1 MGDIRI
7 SQRLGDGKVR
17 LAPVVR
23 PADRESRLRE
33 ERVHLVKRHEPDGVG
48 AGHSYP
54 LRLRQCSSLL
64 EREREATAG
73 GERARDGLEQR
84 PLVAKREHRLEQE
97 HHVEGALGERRDLRD
112 EEAARQVADALTC
125 FGDGLLACVHAEVR
139 AIKLLRQESARPS
152 DPATQV
158 ENGDAWTDA
167 RPLRQSPNLGGPDEA
182 LLFDILG
189 GPERRPLGLFQSLG
203 CKPTHA
209 RHRSLLRMLERGA
222 TLRAGRS
229 PLAGLGNQLGPLVG
243 LGAAL
248 LLLAVLARTVGLG
261 GAGWLIGLASG
272 LTLNLLLARALWR
285 DPSARLGPA
294 GWVTLLRATLVVG
307 VTALTAASFERDVAV
322 ATLVSLALVALALDF
337 VDGWIA
343 RRTATES
350 TLGAK
355 LDGEVDAFLILVL
368 SIEVAPTVGAW
379 VLAIGLAR
387 YAFLA
392 AGWALPWMRAPLPR
406 RDWRK
411 TVTASQGVTLAIA
424 ASGVVPAT
432 VSRILLAVALAM
444 LAESFGRDIWWLWR
458 QRGSAPARDAA
469 VRRRH
474 PAVTG
479 CLTLLA
485 LAVVWAALVAPIRPW
500 LLAPRS
506 FVRLPLEG
514 LVLVALAVALPS
526 RARHVVPWVI
536 GPLLGLLVLLKVV
549 DLGFFIFLNRQFNP
563 VEDWSYLPIGI
574 ATVRDTFGSR
584 DADLAVA
591 TGVLLALAALVI
603 PALALGQLTRVAVRH
618 RRRTFA
624 ALAFLSTAWAMCW
637 AFGAQVS
644 GATVATTSAAHLA
657 ANEVNAVQA
666 DIRSQAHFKALLSRK
681 DAFLSKPSGQLLE
694 GLRGKDVLLVFVES
708 YGQIALQ
715 GTPFSPGI
723 DDVVNAGTQQLQSD
737 GFSSRSGWLAT
748 PNFGGGSW
756 LADATLQSGVWV
768 NSPGRYSELI
778 ASKRLTLAAAFRRAG
793 WRTVADM
800 PATHGSW
807 PEGRSFYRY
816 EKIYERANITYRGP
830 RFGFSTMPDQYALHV
845 LQEQQ
850 LAKRSRPPVFSEI
863 FLTSSHEPWIRIP
876 PLISWNRLGN
886 GAIYN
891 RLPIDRVGLT
901 DTQHGYSK
909 SIMYTLHTV
918 YSFIERYGT
927 KNSVLILLGD
937 EQPARV
943 VDQANHDV
951 PATIIA
957 HDPRVLQKVSSWG
970 WTNGLLPAPTAP
982 VWAENT
988 FRDRFLN
995 AFDH

>member
-1 MGDIRI
+1 
-7 SQRLGDGKVR
+7 
-17 LAPVVR
+17 
-23 PADRESRLRE
+23 
-33 ERVHLVKRHEPDGVG
+33 
-48 AGHSYP
+48 
-54 LRLRQCSSLL
+54 
-64 EREREATAG
+64 
-73 GERARDGLEQR
+73 
-84 PLVAKREHRLEQE
+84 
-97 HHVEGALGERRDLRD
+97 
-112 EEAARQVADALTC
+112 
-125 FGDGLLACVHAEVR
+125 
-139 AIKLLRQESARPS
+139 
-152 DPATQV
+152 
-158 ENGDAWTDA
+158 
-167 RPLRQSPNLGGPDEA
+167 
-182 LLFDILG
+182 
-189 GPERRPLGLFQSLG
+189 
-203 CKPTHA
+203 
-209 RHRSLLRMLERGA
+209 MLERRA
-222 TLRAGRS
+222 TLGAGQS
-229 PLAGLGNQLGPLVG
+229 PLDGLGNQLGPLAG
-243 LGAAL
+243 LGGAL

-261 GAGWLIGLASG
+261 AAGWLVGLASAV
-272 LTLNLLLARALWR
+272 TFNLVLSRALWR

-294 GWVTLLRATLVVG
+294 GWVTLLRAILVVG
-307 VTALTAASFERDVAV
+307 VAALTAASFERAVAV
-322 ATLVSLALVALALDF
+322 ATLVTLASVALALDF

-350 TLGAK
+350 ALGAR

-392 AGWALPWMRAPLPR
+392 AGWAFPWMRTRLPR

-411 TVTASQGVTLAIA
+411 TVTASQGVALVIA
-424 ASGVVPAT
+424 ASGVASLL
-432 VSRILLAVALAM
+432 VSRTLLALALAM

-458 QRGSAPARDAA
+458 RRHSVPARSAA
-469 VRRRH
+469 SRNRH
-474 PAVTG
+474 PAVTAS
-479 CLTLLA
+479 LTVVA

-500 LLAPRS
+500 LLTPRS

-514 LVLVALAVALPS
+514 LILVAIAVALPT
-526 RARHVVPWVI
+526 RARRVVPWVI
-536 GPLLGLLVLLKVV
+536 GPLLGLLVLLKVF
-549 DLGFFIFLNRQFNP
+549 DLGFFVFLDRQFNP
-563 VEDWSYLPIGI
+563 VEDWTYLPIGV

-591 TGVLLALAALVI
+591 AAVSLAIAALVI
-603 PALALGQLTRVAVRH
+603 PAVALGQLTGVAARH
-618 RRRTFA
+618 RRRTFE
-624 ALAFLSTAWAMCW
+624 ALGVLCAIWATCW
-637 AFGAQVS
+637 AVGAQVS
-644 GATVATTSAAHLA
+644 GASVATTSAAHLA
-657 ANEVNAVQA
+657 IDEVNAVQA
-666 DIRSQAHFKALLSRK
+666 DIRSEAHFKALLSRK
-681 DAFLSKPSGQLLE
+681 DAFVDKPSGQLLK

-723 DDVVNAGTQQLQSD
+723 DGVVNAGTQQLQSK

-778 ASKRLTLAAAFRRAG
+778 GSKRLPLAAAFRRAG

-800 PATHGSW
+800 PSTHGSW
-807 PEGRSFYRY
+807 PEGHSFYRY
-816 EKIYERANITYRGP
+816 EKVYERANITYRGP

-845 LQEQQ
+845 LQEHE
-850 LAKRSRPPVFSEI
+850 LATRNRPPIFSEI

-886 GAIYN
+886 GSIFT

-901 DTQHGYSK
+901 DTQQGYAK
-909 SIMYTLHTV
+909 SIKYTLHTV

-943 VDQANHDV
+943 VGQANHDV

-957 HDPRVLQKVSSWG
+957 HDPKVLQALSGWG
-970 WTNGLLPAPTAP
+970 WTQGLLPAPTAP
-982 VWAENT
+982 VWAEDT